1 MVDGASVTRL
11 IMNDSFGARLRAQ
24 RERQRIGLAAI
35 AHSTKI
41 NVALFEALERD
52 DVSRWPS
59 GIFRRAFIRAYAEA
73 VGLDSVPVLREFLER
88 FPDPAGEPYV
98 PVAGSEPVGLAAD
111 DRSPEDA
118 VSLRLTLADEGWSPA
133 KTRVKVLLKRSQRA
147 AAAVYDVAI
156 VSAIAALVFVVAG
169 RFWTPLTIVTVCYY
183 FGGVLALGNS
193 PGSWL
198 VGRPHKN
205 PAIGRR
211 QTRLR
216 PQPAARTLHG
226 AANLSQFKPRRYT
239 KAG

>member
-1 MVDGASVTRL
+1 
-11 IMNDSFGARLRAQ
+11 MNESFGARLRAQ

-52 DVSRWPS
+52 DVSRWPA
-59 GIFRRAFIRAYAEA
+59 GIFRRAFIRAYADA
-73 VGLDSVPVLREFLER
+73 IGLDPVPVLREFLEH
-88 FPDPAGEPYV
+88 FPDPADEPYV
-98 PVAGSEPVGLAAD
+98 SAARSERTGVAAGDCSPAD
-111 DRSPEDA
+111 TMP
-118 VSLRLTLADEGWSPA
+118 LRLTLADEGWSPA

-147 AAAVYDVAI
+147 AAAVYDLAI

-169 RFWTPLTIVTVCYY
+169 RFWTPFTIVTVCYY

-198 VGRPHKN
+198 VGRRDKN
-205 PAIGRR
+205 LAVGSR
-211 QTRLR
+211 QTRLW
-216 PQPAARTLHG
+216 PQPAARSLHG
-226 AANLSQFKPRRYT
+226 TANLSQFKPRHYT